1 MNKPLTTKT
10 AEPAPVTQQVRSVV
24 RRQCSC
30 GNHSKGGNCEN
41 CAKQKVQRKLSVG
54 STNDPLE
61 LEADRVAEQVIANEP
76 TYSFS
81 HISAPKIQRRSEQA
95 SAQLE
100 EVPASVENVLAGPGS
115 SLPFSI
121 LKDMEQRFGQDF
133 SHVRMHTG
141 SAAEQSAHDINANAY
156 TFGNN
161 VVFNKGKFS
170 PETHDGKRLLAHEL
184 THVVQAG
191 NGHASA
197 APAIS
202 QVSRL
207 EQEARQ
213 VADTIHS
220 DAQPP
225 VIQETAAGLRAPLR
239 EGPEDLGPA
248 TFGNLHQ
255 SEPDP
260 QGMRSRVELVQKEGV
275 WYERQPDG
283 KLFRAQGSYDFVIQN
298 GRMIGVKGSRHMGGA
313 NPGHTEAA
321 AGRRVEYAGT
331 VQFGSSKNQRGTVRE
346 WSNASGHYAPAR
358 AFASKA
364 GLPMDKFKPVIEG
377 FPEKGPQLPVFQPK
391 KGEVFSPRDKQPPA
405 QQAPKEPAAPA
416 AEPSAA
422 PKEPAVTQAP
432 APLKPTAPSAP
443 AAKAPVT
450 NAPATKS
457 PDIKAPAIAK
467 PTIAQPPA
475 AKPPA
480 PPVAANDAK
489 SSGNT
494 GRQRFTAPVGPS
506 RPLGL
511 ADDANAKAQA
521 KGNAAILVVQGVL
534 AILTYFADKYQRE
547 RADAAWAEV
556 YPRIQD
562 EVTRTGRGVVVYV
575 EYTQNTGSSVLIFE
589 GIHWSSGGNDSG
601 QPGSIRGAGQTA
613 SFSRSYVGPTE
624 AQASIT
630 DETALMFRRDEART
644 RQRDLQGIAERMAKE
659 GWLGRK
665 LRERAGGNVD
675 PLRAY
680 DAKAHIVS
688 ASQSIKDK
696 RYSDAA
702 ASLDKADAAL
712 DEMWAQ
718 IKTYVGEKKL
728 KELSG
733 EE

>member
-1 MNKPLTTKT
+1 MNTKATTTAAKINQVTPATTKQT
-10 AEPAPVTQQVRSVV
+10 LQRKCA
-24 RRQCSC
+24 C
-30 GNHSKGGNCEN
+30 GNHTASGGECAN
-41 CAKQKVQRKLSVG
+41 CAKKKLQRKLSIG
-54 STNDPLE
+54 ASNDPLE
-61 LEADRVAEQVIANEP
+61 LEADRVADQVLAYQP
-76 TYSFS
+76 THSFS
-81 HISAPKIQRRSEQA
+81 NISAPKIQRRAEQ
-95 SAQLE
+95 SSQQTE
-100 EVPASVENVLAGPGS
+100 EVPASVERVLANSGS
-115 SLPFSI
+115 PLPI
-121 LKDMEQRFGQDF
+121 TVRKDMEQRFEQDF
-133 SHVRMHTG
+133 SQVRVHTG
-141 SAAEQSAHDINANAY
+141 RAAEESAHDINANAY

-161 VVFNKGKFS
+161 IVFNRGKFS
-170 PETHDGKRLLAHEL
+170 PETHSGKHLLAHEL

-191 NGHASA
+191 NSHANA
-197 APAIS
+197 TPDNS
-202 QVSRL
+202 QVSKL

-213 VADTIHS
+213 VADSIYSSAH
-220 DAQPP
+220 PP
-225 VIQETAAGLRAPLR
+225 VIQGVAAGLNAPLR

-260 QGMRSRVELVQKEGV
+260 AGLRSRVELVQKEGL

-298 GRMIGVKGSRHMGGA
+298 GRMIGVKGSRHMGGMNA
-313 NPGHTEAA
+313 GHTEAA

-346 WSNASGHYAPAR
+346 WSNASGHYAPVR

-364 GLPMDKFKPVIEG
+364 GLPMDKFKPVTEG

-405 QQAPKEPAAPA
+405 GQTPPSSPTPNEPAAPA
-416 AEPSAA
+416 EKPSAA
-422 PKEPAVTQAP
+422 PKEPAVAQAP
-432 APLKPTAPSAP
+432 APLKPGAPPGPPAAKGPTANAPVSKAPETKAP
-443 AAKAPVT
+443 AAKP
-450 NAPATKS
+450 S
-457 PDIKAPAIAK
+457 
-467 PTIAQPPA
+467 
-475 AKPPA
+475 A
-480 PPVAANDAK
+480 PPVEAKDAK
-489 SSGNT
+489 SSGST

-506 RPLGL
+506 RPVGL
-511 ADDANAKAQA
+511 ADEANAKAQA

-534 AILTYFADKYQRE
+534 AILSYFADKYQRE

-556 YPRIQD
+556 YPRIQE

-630 DETALMFRRDEART
+630 DETALIFRRDEART

-665 LRERAGGNVD
+665 LRERAGGTID

-702 ASLDKADAAL
+702 NSLDKADTAL

-733 EE
+733 ED